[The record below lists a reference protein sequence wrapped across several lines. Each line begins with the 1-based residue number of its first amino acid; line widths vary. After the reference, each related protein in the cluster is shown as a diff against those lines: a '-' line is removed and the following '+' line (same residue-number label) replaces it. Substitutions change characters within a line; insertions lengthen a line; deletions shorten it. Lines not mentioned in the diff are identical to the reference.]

1 MKLEELLPPGPR
13 GRRVLLPKQRELIE
27 SQERYVAFVGGYG
40 SGKTLAAAILCVLLS
55 LSVPG
60 NVGVVIRRSYSKLHD
75 STLRMLLEVLERVDL
90 GHIQYR
96 DSFRGMPHKII
107 FPNDSEI
114 WVKESKDLGRWLGPE
129 FGWAW
134 VDEAS
139 EEPVK
144 TFEGLVSRL
153 RLPQAKK
160 YLKLILTTNPP
171 FSTHWL
177 AKMFGS
183 EPGVISRGGADYRL
197 IRSSSRD
204 NPNLPSDYVANLI
217 ATHGEANARRIVD
230 GEFGFTPEG
239 LPVFG
244 DAFSHGKH
252 VGEPKMLD
260 GIPLDRSWDWGFRV
274 PVCTWHQ
281 VYRCK
286 VGTVHWTVLH
296 ELVGEKIETEAFADK
311 VLAETKAV
319 FPLALPV
326 MIQDVG
332 DHAGAQH
339 NERGPGPMIRLGRP
353 PYNLRFRYRKVV
365 NIDPVLDL
373 IRKQLRAP
381 LCPCGWAHVLIHRS
395 CRNVI
400 DALAGGY
407 HYPEK
412 QDGTAALKPHKDGY
426 FDNVADS
433 IRYEAMNRVQV
444 ELRGGNV
451 MAELTDP
458 LVTQD
463 GFTSS
468 FGLSSDPWSREV
480 ITGAKE
486 FADGVVPADRG
497 TGRTGDSDLRKS
509 LVGDWYKD

>member
-1 MKLEELLPPGPR
+1 MRLEDFLPPGTR

-27 SQERYVAFVGGYG
+27 SSERYVCFAGGFG
-40 SGKTLAAAILCVLLS
+40 SGKTLAASILSVLLS

-60 NVGVVIRRSYSKLHD
+60 NVGIVARRSYSKLHD
-75 STLRMLLEVLERVDL
+75 STWRMLLSVLERADL
-90 GHIQYR
+90 GNVQYVS
-96 DSFRGMPHKII
+96 SFQGFPHRII

-114 WVKESKDLGRWLGPE
+114 WAKETKDIGRWLGPE

-134 VDEAS
+134 VDEAA

-144 TFEGLVSRL
+144 TFEGLVSRI
-153 RLPQAKK
+153 RLPQAKNH
-160 YLKLILTTNPP
+160 LKLFLTTNPP
-171 FSTHWL
+171 FQTHWIP
-177 AKMFGS
+177 KTFGV
-183 EPGVISRGGADYRL
+183 EPGVTTRGGADYRL

-244 DAFSHGKH
+244 DAFHHGHH
-252 VGEPKMLD
+252 VGEPRFLD
-260 GIPLDRSWDWGFRV
+260 GLPLDRAWDWGFRV

-286 VGTVHWTVLH
+286 AGTVHWNILH
-296 ELVGEKIETEAFADK
+296 ELVGEKIETEAFADQ
-311 VLAETKAV
+311 VLAETKKY
-319 FPLALPV
+319 FPHALPAL
-326 MIQDVG
+326 IQDVG

-339 NERGPGPMIRLGRP
+339 NERGPGPIIRLGRP

-381 LCPCGWAHVLIHRS
+381 MCRCGWYSVLIHRS
-395 CRNVI
+395 CRSTI

-407 HYPEK
+407 AYPEK
-412 QDGTAALKPHKDGY
+412 QDGIAALKPRKDGY

-433 IRYEAMNRVQV
+433 IRYEAMNRVQP
-444 ELRGGNV
+444 ELRGSG
-451 MAELTDP
+451 MLTDLADP
-458 LVTQD
+458 IGTTQD
-463 GFTSS
+463 GFTPILGMS
-468 FGLSSDPWSREV
+468 GDPWLNEIV
-480 ITGAKE
+480 TGPRE
-486 FADGVVPADRG
+486 FADGAVPADAHGRSGAGDLNKALG
-497 TGRTGDSDLRKS
+497 TWWRD
-509 LVGDWYKD
+509 

>member
-1 MKLEELLPPGPR
+1 VKLEDFLPPSDR
-13 GRRVLLPKQRELIE
+13 GRRVLLPHQRELIE

-40 SGKTLAAAILCVLLS
+40 SGKTLAASILCVLLS

-75 STLRMLLEVLERVDL
+75 STLRMLLEVLERSDIGEVR
-90 GHIQYR
+90 YAN
-96 DSFRGMPHKII
+96 SFQGFPHRII
-107 FPNDSEI
+107 FPNDAEI
-114 WVKESKDLGRWLGPE
+114 WVKESKDIGRWLGPE
-129 FGWAW
+129 FGFAW

-139 EEPVK
+139 EEPLK

-153 RLPQAKK
+153 RLPHAKR

-171 FSTHWL
+171 FQTHWIP
-177 AKMFGS
+177 KMFGTD
-183 EPGVISRGGADYRL
+183 PGVIERGGAKYRL

-204 NPNLPSDYVANLI
+204 NPNLPKDYVANLI
-217 ATHGEANARRIVD
+217 ATHGEANAHRIVD

-244 DAFSHGKH
+244 DSFSHGKH
-252 VGEPKMLD
+252 VGEPRMLD
-260 GIPLDRSWDWGFRV
+260 GIPLDRAWDWGFRV

-286 VGTVHWTVLH
+286 AGTVHWNILH
-296 ELVGEKIETEAFADK
+296 ELVGEKIESEAFADK
-311 VLAETKAV
+311 VLAETRLV
-319 FPLALPV
+319 FPLAQPAMV
-326 MIQDVG
+326 QDIG

-339 NERGPGPMIRLGRP
+339 NERGPGPMIRLSRP

-365 NIDPVLDL
+365 NIDPILDL

-381 LCPCGWAHVLIHRS
+381 LCLCGWAHVLINRS

-433 IRYEAMNRVQV
+433 VRYEAMNRVQY
-444 ELRGGNV
+444 ELRGGSV
-451 MAELTDP
+451 MEALRDP
-458 LVTQD
+458 SPTQD
-463 GFTSS
+463 GFASS
-468 FGLSSDPWSREV
+468 LGLSGDPWLNEIV
-480 ITGAKE
+480 TGPIE
-486 FADGVVPADRG
+486 FADGVVPVDRG
-497 TGRTGDSDLRKS
+497 TGRTGAGDLHKS
-509 LVGDWYKD
+509 LGDWWKD

>member
-1 MKLEELLPPGPR
+1 MKLEDLLPPGPR
-13 GRRVLLPKQRELIE
+13 GRRVLLPRQRELIE
-27 SQERYVAFVGGYG
+27 SHERYVCFVGGYG
-40 SGKTLAAAILCVLLS
+40 SGKTLAASILCVLLS

-90 GHIQYR
+90 GNIQYR

-160 YLKLILTTNPP
+160 YLKLILTSNPP
-171 FSTHWL
+171 FQTHWIPRL
-177 AKMFGS
+177 FGT
-183 EPGVISRGGADYRL
+183 EPGVTVRGGAEYRL

-204 NPNLPSDYVANLI
+204 NPNLPADYVANLI

-286 VGTVHWTVLH
+286 AGTVHWNILH

-311 VLAETKAV
+311 VLAETKSV
-319 FPLALPV
+319 FPRSLPALT
-326 MIQDVG
+326 QDIG

-339 NERGPGPMIRLGRP
+339 NERGPGPIIRLSRS

-381 LCPCGWAHVLIHRS
+381 LCSCGWARVLIHRF

-407 HYPEK
+407 AYPEK
-412 QDGTAALKPHKDGY
+412 PDGTGALKPRKDGY

-433 IRYEAMNRVQV
+433 IRYEAMNRVQY
-444 ELRGGNV
+444 ELRGGAT
-451 MAELTDP
+451 MEQLADP
-458 LVTQD
+458 IGSQD
-463 GFTSS
+463 GFTPQL
-468 FGLSSDPWSREV
+468 GRDPWDQQMV
-480 ITGAKE
+480 TGAIE
-486 FADGVVPADRG
+486 FAAGAVPETAKA
-497 TGRTGDSDLRKS
+497 TGDWWRD
-509 LVGDWYKD
+509 